1 MGLLNYTV
9 MEQPYTAAE
18 ILKNLD
24 DDGQISGVVGISLD
38 DIIENDMEGFDDI
51 LTERLVGLN
60 CCLSEISYDVVG
72 VEPDETFCIS
82 AYPDMWM
89 MWIILRANAIN
100 SFCHLSGLKLNPH
113 SANRKPRAGLMPA
126 RFFVRIP
133 KVHARA
139 EMHHERAYLHCF
151 SGRKGFVALLGRK
164 VPRFLGS

>member
-60 CCLSEISYDVVG
+60 
-72 VEPDETFCIS
+72 
-82 AYPDMWM
+82 
-89 MWIILRANAIN
+89 
-100 SFCHLSGLKLNPH
+100 
-113 SANRKPRAGLMPA
+113 
-126 RFFVRIP
+126 
-133 KVHARA
+133 
-139 EMHHERAYLHCF
+139 
-151 SGRKGFVALLGRK
+151 
-164 VPRFLGS
+164 

>member
-9 MEQPYTAAE
+9 MEQPCTAAE

-72 VEPDETFCIS
+72 VEPDENFLHIRVSGYVDDVDYLESQCDKQFLPPFGAKTESAFSEPQTASRLNACSLFC
-82 AYPDMWM
+82 PDSKGPCKS
-89 MWIILRANAIN
+89 RNA
-100 SFCHLSGLKLNPH
+100 P
-113 SANRKPRAGLMPA
+113 
-126 RFFVRIP
+126 
-133 KVHARA
+133 
-139 EMHHERAYLHCF
+139 
-151 SGRKGFVALLGRK
+151 
-164 VPRFLGS
+164 

>member
-1 MGLLNYTV
+1 MGFLNYTV

-72 VEPDETFCIS
+72 VEPDENFLHI
-82 AYPDMWM
+82 
-89 MWIILRANAIN
+89 RV
-100 SFCHLSGLKLNPH
+100 SGY
-113 SANRKPRAGLMPA
+113 
-126 RFFVRIP
+126 VDD
-133 KVHARA
+133 VD
-139 EMHHERAYLHCF
+139 YLESQCD
-151 SGRKGFVALLGRK
+151 K
-164 VPRFLGS
+164 